1 MNVFHLA
8 YTVTDLDSA
17 RSFYGELLGCQE
29 GRSTDTWVDFNF
41 FGNQLSFHLGE
52 VVKRSKTTSKVDDIS
67 VPIPHFGCV
76 LDWDSF
82 HDLAD
87 KLKSAE
93 VLFIIEPTS
102 RFKGK
107 PGEQV
112 TMFFED
118 PFQNAIEFKTYQ
130 KTSEIFRGKM
140 ARWQLLLL
148 SYLI

>member
-52 VVKRSKTTSKVDDIS
+52 VVKRIKTTSKVDDIS
-67 VPIPHFGCV
+67 VPMPHFGCI

-82 HDLAD
+82 HDLSD

-93 VLFIIEPTS
+93 ILFIIEPTT
-102 RFKGK
+102 RFEGM
-107 PGEQV
+107 PGEQA

-118 PFQNAIEFKTYQ
+118 PFQNALEFKAYQ
-130 KTSEIFRGKM
+130 NLSEVFSK
-140 ARWQLLLL
+140 
-148 SYLI
+148 

>member
-8 YTVTDLDSA
+8 YTVTDLDST

-41 FGNQLSFHLGE
+41 FGNQLSLHVGE

-67 VPIPHFGCV
+67 VPMPHFGCI

-82 HDLAD
+82 HGLAD
-87 KLKSAE
+87 KLKSAGI
-93 VLFIIEPTS
+93 LFIIEPTT
-102 RFKGK
+102 RFEGMA
-107 PGEQV
+107 GEQA

-118 PFQNAIEFKTYQ
+118 PFQNALEFKAYQ
-130 KTSEIFRGKM
+130 NPSEVFSK
-140 ARWQLLLL
+140 
-148 SYLI
+148 

>member
-29 GRSTDTWVDFNF
+29 GRSTDTWIDFNF
-41 FGNQLSFHLGE
+41 FGNQLSLHLGK
-52 VVKRSKTTSKVDDIS
+52 VIKRSKTTSKVDDIS
-67 VPIPHFGCV
+67 VPIPHFGCI

-87 KLKSAE
+87 KLKSAR
-93 VLFIIEPTS
+93 VLFIIEPTI
-102 RFKGK
+102 RFKGMS
-107 PGEQV
+107 GEQA

-118 PFQNAIEFKTYQ
+118 YSGNVIELKAYRNP
-130 KTSEIFRGKM
+130 SEIFSK
-140 ARWQLLLL
+140 
-148 SYLI
+148 

>member
-29 GRSTDTWVDFNF
+29 GRSTGNWVDFNF
-41 FGNQLSFHLGE
+41 FGNQLSLHVGE

-76 LDWDSF
+76 LDWNSF
-82 HDLAD
+82 NDLAD
-87 KLKSAE
+87 KLQSAAIE
-93 VLFIIEPTS
+93 FIVEPNV
-102 RFKGK
+102 RFKDL
-107 PGEQV
+107 PAEQA

-118 PFQNAIEFKTYQ
+118 YSGNAIELK
-130 KTSEIFRGKM
+130 
-140 ARWQLLLL
+140 
-148 SYLI
+148 SYRNPSKVFSK

>member
-41 FGNQLSFHLGE
+41 FGNQLSLHLGE

-67 VPIPHFGCV
+67 VPIPHFGCI

-82 HDLAD
+82 HDLSD

-93 VLFIIEPTS
+93 ILFIIEPTT
-102 RFKGK
+102 RFEGM
-107 PGEQV
+107 PGEQA

-118 PFQNAIEFKTYQ
+118 PFQNALEFKAYQ
-130 KTSEIFRGKM
+130 NLSEVFSK
-140 ARWQLLLL
+140 
-148 SYLI
+148 

>member
-41 FGNQLSFHLGE
+41 FGNQLSLHLGE

-67 VPIPHFGCV
+67 VPIPHFGCI

-82 HDLAD
+82 HDLSD

-93 VLFIIEPTS
+93 ILFIIEPTT
-102 RFKGK
+102 RFEGM
-107 PGEQV
+107 PGEQA

-118 PFQNAIEFKTYQ
+118 PFQNALEFKAYQ
-130 KTSEIFRGKM
+130 NPSEVFSK
-140 ARWQLLLL
+140 
-148 SYLI
+148 

>member
-8 YTVTDLDSA
+8 YTVTDLDTA

-41 FGNQLSFHLGE
+41 FGNQLSLHLGE

-67 VPIPHFGCV
+67 VPMPHFGCI

-82 HDLAD
+82 HGLAD
-87 KLKSAE
+87 KLKSAGI
-93 VLFIIEPTS
+93 LFIIEPTT
-102 RFKGK
+102 RFEGM
-107 PGEQV
+107 PGEQA

-118 PFQNAIEFKTYQ
+118 PFQNALEFKAYQ
-130 KTSEIFRGKM
+130 NPSEVFRK
-140 ARWQLLLL
+140 
-148 SYLI
+148 

>member
-8 YTVTDLDSA
+8 YTVSDLDSA

-52 VVKRSKTTSKVDDIS
+52 VVKRSKTTSKVDGIS
-67 VPIPHFGCV
+67 VPMPHFGCV
-76 LDWDSF
+76 LDWESF

-87 KLKSAE
+87 KLKSAGIQ
-93 VLFIIEPTS
+93 FIIEPTT

-112 TMFFED
+112 IMFFLD
-118 PFQNAIEFKTYQ
+118 PFQNALEFKAYQ
-130 KTSEIFRGKM
+130 NPSEVFSK
-140 ARWQLLLL
+140 
-148 SYLI
+148 

>member
-41 FGNQLSFHLGE
+41 FGNQLSLHVGE

-76 LDWDSF
+76 LDWDKF
-82 HDLAD
+82 HNLAD
-87 KLKSAE
+87 KLKSAGIQ
-93 VLFIIEPTS
+93 FIIEPTI
-102 RFKGK
+102 RFKDM
-107 PGEQV
+107 PGEQA

-118 PFQNAIEFKTYQ
+118 YSGNSIEFKTYRNPYEVFS
-130 KTSEIFRGKM
+130 K
-140 ARWQLLLL
+140 
-148 SYLI
+148 

>member
-8 YTVTDLDSA
+8 YTVSDLDSS

-41 FGNQLSFHLGE
+41 FGNQLSLHLGE

-67 VPIPHFGCV
+67 VPMPHFGCI

-82 HDLAD
+82 HGLAD
-87 KLKSAE
+87 KLKSAGI
-93 VLFIIEPTS
+93 LFIIEPTT
-102 RFKGK
+102 RFEGMA
-107 PGEQV
+107 GEQA

-118 PFQNAIEFKTYQ
+118 PFQNALEFKAYQ
-130 KTSEIFRGKM
+130 NPSEVFSK
-140 ARWQLLLL
+140 
-148 SYLI
+148 